1 MHTWSLMHSM
11 HTVEMEIEIVDCN
24 IVIVFNSTI
33 MIAFTVLLYRIKDR
47 IKDFRLI
54 NSLQTIKLLEVLLIM
69 LIHKCI

>member
-1 MHTWSLMHSM
+1 MHSM
-11 HTVEMEIEIVDCN
+11 HTVEMEIEILDCN

-33 MIAFTVLLYRIKDR
+33 MIAFYRMKDR

-54 NSLQTIKLLEVLLIM
+54 NTFQTIKLLEVLLIM

>member
-33 MIAFTVLLYRIKDR
+33 MIAFYRMKDR

-54 NSLQTIKLLEVLLIM
+54 NTFQTIKLLEVLLIM